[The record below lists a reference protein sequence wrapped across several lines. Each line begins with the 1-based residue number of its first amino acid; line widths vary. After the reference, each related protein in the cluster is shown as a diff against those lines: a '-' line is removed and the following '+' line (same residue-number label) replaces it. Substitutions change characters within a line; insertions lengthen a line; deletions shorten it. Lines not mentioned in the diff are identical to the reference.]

1 MTFLRSLAFNLF
13 FFASGA
19 VILTAALPVLVL
31 PRRFSAEAGY
41 VWFGLTLWALRT
53 FCGITY
59 EIRGRENL
67 PREPCIFASKHQSS
81 WDTIAFFK
89 VCREAS
95 YVVKR
100 ELAWI
105 PVYGWLMNRT
115 GMVPVDREAGAKA
128 LRSMVRLARTR
139 IAEGRSIVIF
149 PEGTRVAPGEE
160 RPYHPGVAAIYK
172 NLGVSVVPV
181 ALNSG
186 LFWSRRAFVK
196 RPGHIIMEVLPAI
209 PPGLPRDR
217 FVHELHERIEGAT
230 VRLCAAQAK

>member
-19 VILTAALPVLVL
+19 VILTAGIPVLIL

-41 VWFGLTLWALRT
+41 VWFGVTLWALRT
-53 FCGITY
+53 ICGITY
-59 EIRGRENL
+59 EVRGRENL
-67 PREPCIFASKHQSS
+67 PDEPCIYAVKHQST

-89 VCREAS
+89 ICRNAS

-100 ELAWI
+100 ELAWV
-105 PVYGWLMNRT
+105 PVYGWLMSRT
-115 GMVPVDREAGAKA
+115 GMVPVDRAAGAKA

-139 IAEGRSIVIF
+139 IAEGRPIAIF
-149 PEGTRVAPGEE
+149 PEGTRVALGEE
-160 RPYHPGVAAIYK
+160 HPYHPGVAALYR

-186 LFWSRRAFVK
+186 LFWPRRAFVK
-196 RPGHIIMEVLPAI
+196 HPGHIIMEALPPI

-217 FVHELHERIEGAT
+217 FIQELRERIEGAT
-230 VRLCAAQAK
+230 ARLCAAQGK